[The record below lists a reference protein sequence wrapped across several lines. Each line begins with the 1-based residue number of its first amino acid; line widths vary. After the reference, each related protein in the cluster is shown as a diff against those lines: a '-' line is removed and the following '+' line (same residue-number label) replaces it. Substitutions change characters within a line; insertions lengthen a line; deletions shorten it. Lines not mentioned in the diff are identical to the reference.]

1 MDFLANIFTQ
11 KYFVYW
17 VEFLV
22 ILGIVIFIVYISHSL
37 NLFKR
42 D

>member
-1 MDFLANIFTQ
+1 MDFLGNIFTQ

-22 ILGIVIFIVYISHSL
+22 ILGIVIFILYISYSL